1 MTTKSATERHS
12 QTVYRAVA
20 VAETPIATRR
30 FVDERWSDK
39 LTLSVQ
45 YGTDVRKQAS
55 EWIQR
60 LERETGRELAE
71 GSTVTIRVETKT
83 IRRITITDTIS
94 RTESILTLDADRYG
108 NIRWKDIAS

>member
-1 MTTKSATERHS
+1 MTTKSTTERHS

-20 VAETPIATRR
+20 VAETPIATRT
-30 FVDERWSDK
+30 FGDEKWSDK
-39 LTLSVQ
+39 PNASVLH
-45 YGTDVRKQAS
+45 GTDVRKAAG
-55 EWIQR
+55 EWIRR

-71 GSTVTIRVETKT
+71 SSTVTIRVETKT

-108 NIRWKDIAS
+108 NIYWKDLAS